1 MFRKS
6 STSAPKGI
14 VKKRE
19 LKHVK
24 QFIQASTLAT
34 VKALAGSLPPNI
46 PMLSDDPDV
55 FAPVET
61 AEVIVK
67 DVKPE
72 PKKPIAKKKVV
83 TKKTTKK

>member
-24 QFIQASTLAT
+24 EFAAASAR
-34 VKALAGSLPPNI
+34 ASQPPASPGPTSI
-46 PMLSDDPDV
+46 PGPADDQDV